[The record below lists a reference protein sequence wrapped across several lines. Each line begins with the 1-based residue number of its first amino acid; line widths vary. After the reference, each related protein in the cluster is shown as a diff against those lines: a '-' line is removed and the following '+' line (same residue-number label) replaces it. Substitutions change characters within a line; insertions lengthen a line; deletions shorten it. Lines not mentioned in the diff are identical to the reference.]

1 VSVWGLGALLS
12 KGALMFLAFLCGI
25 FVFGAFICRSVHTSF
40 LHSLLFHL
48 FPSRRPR
55 ARICSRRHRQRTDY
69 YQHQRNLL
77 HRHRHRL

>member
-1 VSVWGLGALLS
+1 
-12 KGALMFLAFLCGI
+12 MFWAFVCGI
-25 FVFGAFICRSVHTSF
+25 FLFGFFVFRRVDTSF
-40 LHSLLFHL
+40 CLSLLFHL